1 VQYINK
7 YRQLKVLRIFY
18 DCITIFCVQ
27 AITDGV
33 VGRAPNYL
41 LSDTVALLADWCRK
55 TTSLPAKSDNYLVSQ
70 LLNLLI
76 SNVHHSRRDVF
87 KHNLELIRTVVELW
101 KPNFDIPIQLLYDM
115 IMVSRKFEYFSRF

>member
-1 VQYINK
+1 M
-7 YRQLKVLRIFY
+7 
-18 DCITIFCVQ
+18 Q

-41 LSDTVALLADWCRK
+41 LSDTVAMLADWCRK
-55 TTSLPAKSDNYLVSQ
+55 TPSLPAKSDHDLVSQ
-70 LLNLLI
+70 LLYLLI
-76 SNVHHSRRDVF
+76 SNVHHDRRDVF

-115 IMVSRKFEYFSRF
+115 IMVSTIFEHFSGFQVVVY